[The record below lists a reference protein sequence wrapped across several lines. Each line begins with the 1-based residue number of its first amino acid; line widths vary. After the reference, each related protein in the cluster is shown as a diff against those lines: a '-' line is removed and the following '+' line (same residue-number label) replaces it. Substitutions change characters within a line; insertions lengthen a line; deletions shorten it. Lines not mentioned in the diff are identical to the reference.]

1 MPAFSSVVLLVLIGL
16 GVPGAVPLASAQSMR
31 GSSGMRV
38 DPGVERPVPRKVNR
52 RDAARIARS
61 LGISDVK
68 VVSRMGR
75 RWRVQGL
82 DSRGRSMRVHVSS
95 LTGEVL
101 RISRR

>member
-1 MPAFSSVVLLVLIGL
+1 MPALCSLFVLVLIALDL
-16 GVPGAVPLASAQSMR
+16 GSAVPLASAQSTR
-31 GSSGMRV
+31 GTGMRV
-38 DPGVERPVPRKVNR
+38 DPGFERPVPRRVNR

-61 LGISDVK
+61 LGMSDVK
-68 VVSRMGR
+68 IVSRMGR

-82 DSRGRSMRVHVSS
+82 DSGGRRMRVHISS